1 MGRSLPDPVVSY
13 KAQDAETVIISMGT
27 IGATAEMVVDELRQ
41 VGERVGSLRIRMF
54 RPFPVE
60 LIRQGLASASRV
72 VVIDRDISLGY
83 GGVLWG
89 EVSSIV
95 GRNKLVQNYM
105 AGIGGGDV
113 RPQHIKEIIT
123 DIRGR
128 KEAGTPVI
136 MEDLQ

>member
-1 MGRSLPDPVVSY
+1 VSY
-13 KAQDAETVIISMGT
+13 KTQDAETVIISMGT

-41 VGERVGSLRIRMF
+41 AGERVGSLRIRMF

-89 EVSSIV
+89 EVSSIA
-95 GRNKLVQNYM
+95 GRDKLVQNYM

>member
-1 MGRSLPDPVVSY
+1 
-13 KAQDAETVIISMGT
+13 
-27 IGATAEMVVDELRQ
+27 
-41 VGERVGSLRIRMF
+41 
-54 RPFPVE
+54 
-60 LIRQGLASASRV
+60 
-72 VVIDRDISLGY
+72 
-83 GGVLWG
+83 
-89 EVSSIV
+89 
-95 GRNKLVQNYM
+95 M